1 MQGEIKM
8 VEGCLSFP
16 DLFME
21 IKRKQNLT
29 MSWHD
34 VDGQPQGERFSGITS
49 RIIQHELDHLEGIL
63 FTQRA
68 DRYHLEKGR
77 KNRKLS
83 QRRTK
88 RLAKKI

>member
-1 MQGEIKM
+1 VNGLPYE
-8 VEGCLSFP
+8 ESF
-16 DLFME
+16 
-21 IKRKQNLT
+21 
-29 MSWHD
+29 
-34 VDGQPQGERFSGITS
+34 GGITS
-49 RIIQHELDHLEGIL
+49 RIIQHELDHLEGIV

-77 KNRKLS
+77 KDRKLS